1 MADKVLGK
9 ALLTGVGAT
18 ATTDVA
24 VERGVTLNMS
34 ADAIDVSTKGDSGWS
49 DQRAGMR
56 GWSVDLDAV
65 WHDTDS
71 ELAAIWTA
79 YSTGAA
85 ILVDVA
91 DGTNTWS
98 GSGYVTNNTLD
109 GSVDGESSLSVT
121 IVGSGALTK
130 A

>member
-18 ATTDVA
+18 ATTDIA

-34 ADAIDVSTKGDSGWS
+34 ADAVDVSTKGDSGWS
-49 DQRAGMR
+49 DMRAGTR
-56 GWSVDLDAV
+56 SWSVDIDCV

-71 ELAAIWTA
+71 QLAAAWTA
-79 YSTGAA
+79 YSTGAV

-91 DGTNTWS
+91 DGTNTFS
-98 GSGYVTNNTLD
+98 GSAYVTSHNLE
-109 GSVDGESSLSVT
+109 GSVEGESSLSLSL
-121 IVGSGALTK
+121 VGSGALTK